1 MRKTLIIALKEIIDN
16 LRDKRSVFFALVYGA
31 VLMPALMFGPLIYA
45 TQEQFSQ
52 GPETPVTI
60 HVEGE
65 ERAPNLINHLHRNNI
80 DVETAPEDYREQLID
95 GELNL
100 VMEIAETYGEN
111 FTEGRLARVT
121 LHYNREEG
129 ESQNLYWRVRGQLD
143 GYSRTLAAQR
153 MAIRG
158 FDQGVLQPL
167 DIVESELSK
176 EDMGAGIIGN
186 LLMFL
191 VVLSMTMGGFYLA
204 IDTTAGERERLSL
217 EPLLSLPITRFQ
229 VTLGKYLA
237 ILAFVGVAFVAP
249 VISAAILIQ
258 FIPEQFF
265 GSADPPGALT
275 LFKVLILNTPL
286 CLLISGFLMAIAAYA
301 KSIKEAQTQLGMA
314 MLLPMVPFF
323 VMQFMDVSLDQ
334 TTRLIP
340 ILSQYLFTNE
350 LIMDPGFALSNAL
363 PGTLASLLAAAGFF
377 MIAVSLYRKDSILG

>member
-1 MRKTLIIALKEIIDN
+1 MHKVLIIALKEIIDN
-16 LRDKRSVFFALVYGA
+16 LRDKRSVFFALIYGA
-31 VLMPALMFGPLIYA
+31 VLMPALMLGPLIYA
-45 TQEQFSQ
+45 TQEQFSG

-60 HVEGE
+60 HAEGE
-65 ERAPNLINHLHRNNI
+65 EHAPNLVRHLHKNNI
-80 DVETAPEDYREQLID
+80 DVETAPDDYRDQLID
-95 GELNL
+95 GELKV
-100 VMEIAETYGEN
+100 VMEISETYGEN
-111 FTEGRLARVT
+111 FTEGRPARVT
-121 LHYNREEG
+121 LHYNREES

-191 VVLSMTMGGFYLA
+191 IVLSMTMGGFYLA

-229 VTLGKYLA
+229 VTLGKYFA
-237 ILAFVGVAFVAP
+237 ILAFVVVAFVAP
-249 VISAAILIQ
+249 VISASILIQ

-265 GSADPPGALT
+265 GSANPPGALT
-275 LFKVLILNTPL
+275 FIKLLILNAPL
-286 CLLISGFLMAIAAYA
+286 CLLITGFLMAIAAYA

-314 MLLPMVPFF
+314 MLVPMVPFF
-323 VMQFMDVSLDQ
+323 AMQFMDVSLDE
-334 TTRLIP
+334 TTQLVP
-340 ILSQYLFTNE
+340 ILSQYLMTNE
-350 LIMDPGFALSNAL
+350 LIMDSGFALSNAW
-363 PGTLASLLAAAGFF
+363 PGTLASLVVAAGFF
-377 MIAVSLYRKDSILG
+377 MIAVGLYRKDSILG

>member
-1 MRKTLIIALKEIIDN
+1 MHKVLIIALKEIIDN

-45 TQEQFSQ
+45 TQEQFSR
-52 GPETPVTI
+52 GPETSVTI

-80 DVETAPEDYREQLID
+80 DVETAPPNYREQLMD
-95 GELNL
+95 GELEL

-111 FTEGRLARVT
+111 FAEGRPARVT

-258 FIPEQFF
+258 FIPEPFF
-265 GSADPPGALT
+265 GSADPPGAIT
-275 LFKVLILNTPL
+275 LVKVLILNAPL

-323 VMQFMDVSLDQ
+323 VMQFMDVSLDE

-363 PGTLASLLAAAGFF
+363 PGTLASLVAAAGFF

>member
-1 MRKTLIIALKEIIDN
+1 MRKILIIAQKEIIDN

-80 DVETAPEDYREQLID
+80 DAETAPENYREQLMD
-95 GELNL
+95 GELEL

-111 FTEGRLARVT
+111 FTGGRPARVT

-143 GYSRTLAAQR
+143 GYSQTLAAQR

-237 ILAFVGVAFVAP
+237 ILAFVGVAFVTP
-249 VISAAILIQ
+249 VISASILIQ

-265 GSADPPGALT
+265 GSANSPSTFT
-275 LFKVLILNTPL
+275 LVKVLILNAPL

-323 VMQFMDVSLDQ
+323 VTQFMDVSLDE

-340 ILSQYLFTNE
+340 VLSQYLFTNE

-363 PGTLASLLAAAGFF
+363 PGTLASLVAAAGFF